1 MVHESLEGGYWAEV
15 PYLPG
20 CVTQGDTM
28 DEIVA
33 NIQEADGRLARGL
46 GRSHGV

>member
-1 MVHESLEGGYWAEV
+1 MRITTLVHEDEGGGYWAEV

-28 DEIVA
+28 EEIVA
-33 NIQEADGRLARGL
+33 NLK
-46 GRSHGV
+46 